1 MTDKIVRMRRATK
14 QAAGTSGGLC
24 ALASAAAP
32 FVYFDRAPNFGFNG
46 AVANVSL
53 EVLRFA
59 APADGAEVV
68 ADRVTVA
75 HLRMTLDAM
84 RSLKAA
90 IDGVER
96 IAEAAGALAE
106 SQAGSRATL
115 FEQVTGDEVAG

>member
-1 MTDKIVRMRRATK
+1 MTDKIVRMRPTAK
-14 QAAGTSGGLC
+14 QTPGASAGLC

-46 AVANVSL
+46 AVANISL
-53 EVLRFA
+53 EVVRFA
-59 APADGAEVV
+59 APSDGAEVV

-90 IDGVER
+90 IEGVER
-96 IAEAAGALAE
+96 IAEAAGVPAK
-106 SQAGSRATL
+106 G
-115 FEQVTGDEVAG
+115 